1 MMTKEQ
7 RKTIQGI
14 EKRYQD
20 NVVATR
26 SDRELELF
34 PTLQRF
40 DSLAEDVKLLIKKL
54 GHIEN
59 EIKELRQEI
68 LDNVV

>member
-1 MMTKEQ
+1 MTKEQ

-34 PTLQRF
+34 PTLQRI
-40 DSLAEDVKLLIKKL
+40 DSLGEDIKLLIEKL
-54 GHIEN
+54 FHMEN
-59 EIKELRQEI
+59 DIKELKKEI
-68 LDNVV
+68 LNN

>member
-34 PTLQRF
+34 PTLQRI
-40 DSLAEDVKLLIKKL
+40 DSLGEDIKLLIEKL
-54 GHIEN
+54 FHMEN
-59 EIKELRQEI
+59 DIKELKKEI
-68 LDNVV
+68 LNN